1 MFLDNFSKNHKQK
14 NHHQTPASKTTC
26 CLNSTPLSHSGHF
39 YSIPWKLWTNPPPIF
54 CNVIW
59 HVVNFDLRIFV
70 SWFTLRI
77 TNRKIIT
84 RYLWKML
91 TFIFCV
97 FWCLLRFK
105 KYHHQNQN
113 GKRWQ
118 GLKSAPSVS
127 TYHTGNQRK
136 TMLMLCSCEQ
146 RRPRSA
152 LLERSRTCCTS
163 GLLATI
169 GWCHFFQMSIELFG
183 TSMSLSMNKW
193 LCFPVL
199 RWWPLRFLAFHTSL
213 AWIPD
218 PDGLQPENRSNKC

>member
-1 MFLDNFSKNHKQK
+1 ME
-14 NHHQTPASKTTC
+14 
-26 CLNSTPLSHSGHF
+26 
-39 YSIPWKLWTNPPPIF
+39 
-54 CNVIW
+54 NV
-59 HVVNFDLRIFV
+59 DLHILCF
-70 SWFTLRI
+70 WF
-77 TNRKIIT
+77 
-84 RYLWKML
+84 
-91 TFIFCV
+91 
-97 FWCLLRFK
+97 LLRFK

-146 RRPRSA
+146 RQPRSA